1 MGLFR
6 CHHVF
11 RLRPPSIQ
19 PILINH
25 LFSTSIHGNQAE
37 LTTASSASR
46 EEPLEKYRLGGYHPV
61 DIGDTFCANRY
72 KIVRKLGWGQYSTVW
87 LAEDS
92 SSKKRVA
99 MKILTGDAGSGS
111 TKLDEVPILERIK
124 SARPNHPGLKN
135 IAGMLDHFT
144 HRGPNGRVV
153 PINLIQRITY
163 QVLSALVYLHEDC
176 KIIHTDIKAD
186 NILISLKDPER
197 RISEYLNQT
206 PIHAQPPS
214 HPSRYTPEYIYE
226 SQPLS
231 TTLESFDRQEDI
243 DVKLADFYFHPNP
256 YRSMELRILGFH
268 RSGIW
273 EDQDHPV
280 KVIQTPALRA
290 PEVVLRAPW
299 KTSADIWALASVIFN
314 LYSSKWLFMPI
325 PCEDPELTAEEDHIV
340 QMITM
345 LGDFP
350 LDFIKSGKSSG
361 EFFNLNDG
369 SLLKLKIPPEFMTS
383 LDAVIRVCPPRST
396 G

>member
-1 MGLFR
+1 MCLGLVIFDLN
-6 CHHVF
+6 
-11 RLRPPSIQ
+11 RL
-19 PILINH
+19 
-25 LFSTSIHGNQAE
+25 
-37 LTTASSASR
+37 
-46 EEPLEKYRLGGYHPV
+46 
-61 DIGDTFCANRY
+61 
-72 KIVRKLGWGQYSTVW
+72 
-87 LAEDS
+87 
-92 SSKKRVA
+92 KKRVA

-124 SARPNHPGLKN
+124 SARPNHPSLKN

-144 HRGPNGRVV
+144 HRGPNGEHICMTFDVLGDSVTSLRKYFPGRVIPV
-153 PINLIQRITY
+153 NLIQRITY
-163 QVLSALVYLHEDC
+163 QNGGSQNTSVKHLYTRNHL
-176 KIIHTDIKAD
+176 
-186 NILISLKDPER
+186 LIR
-197 RISEYLNQT
+197 RVTRQN
-206 PIHAQPPS
+206 
-214 HPSRYTPEYIYE
+214 YIYE
-226 SQPLS
+226 SQPLP

-243 DVKLADFYFHPNP
+243 DVKLADY
-256 YRSMELRILGFH
+256 GTC
-268 RSGIW
+268 IW

-290 PEVVLRAPW
+290 PEVILRAPW

-369 SLLKLKIPPEFMTS
+369 SLLKYKIPPEFMTS
-383 LDAVIRVCPPRST
+383 LDAVVLDFAPPGAQDDELKGITDFLRPMLKVAPQERAIARELLNHSWLRDFRPA
-396 G
+396 